1 MSVGGIILLVLAL
14 VILAPIGDSINRW
27 ARTGGR
33 YTPQLP
39 DWLRRMIHR
48 RKL

>member
-14 VILAPIGDSINRW
+14 VILAPLGDAFNQW

-33 YTPQLP
+33 YKPQLP

-48 RKL
+48 RK

>member
-14 VILAPIGDSINRW
+14 VILAPLGDELNHCV
-27 ARTGGR
+27 RTGGR
-33 YTPQLP
+33 YKPQLP